1 MLIVYSIKVALC
13 LIVFTTVYGLLLRRT
28 TLHGLNRSVLLVI
41 MVAAMV
47 LPMMKVGVAQPSA
60 VSQGLVVIE
69 GLFATVGT
77 AEPHHTETTGNGW
90 VQALYL
96 IYIIG
101 MVSMVLRLIWQLCSV
116 GFVIKRSHRATEGL
130 PMGFDDSRVR
140 VFVAPEGIASFSWF
154 QFVVISAIDWRNN
167 RQEVL
172 THELEHVRRWHSADI
187 LLCDA
192 LSVFQWYNP
201 AIWLLRRMLREVHEY
216 EADRHVLYEGFDS
229 RAYQLLLIRRAV
241 GDGAFA
247 LANNFHQKSL
257 KNRIRMMKRNST
269 NPWQSLRALA
279 LLPVGALAL
288 MAFAH
293 PSVNN
298 LETTTTIQV
307 VVTDT
312 LQSGKTYD
320 VVEQMPEFPGGIQA
334 MINWMGENMSYPQSC
349 IDQHIEGRV
358 VVSFIVDKTGQVRD
372 AVVVKSVAPEL
383 DAEALRVVSSMP
395 NWTPGMQ
402 DGKPVNVKYAIPL
415 SFKIPESDKQQT
427 TE

>member
-1 MLIVYSIKVALC
+1 MLIVYSLKVALC
-13 LIVFTTVYGLLLRRT
+13 LIVFTAVYGLLLRRT
-28 TLHGLNRSVLLVI
+28 TFHGLNRSVLLAI
-41 MVAAMV
+41 MVTAMV
-47 LPMMKVGVAQPSA
+47 LPMMKVGIVRPSA

-69 GLFATVGT
+69 GLFATIGT
-77 AEPHHTETTGNGW
+77 AEPHHTETAGTDW
-90 VQALYL
+90 VQALYFT
-96 IYIIG
+96 YIIG
-101 MVSMVLRLIWQLCSV
+101 MGTMALRLIWQLCSI
-116 GFVIKRSHRATEGL
+116 GLVIKLSHRVTEGL

-154 QFVVISAIDWRNN
+154 QFVVINAVDWRKN
-167 RQEVL
+167 RQEVI

-187 LLCDA
+187 LLSDA
-192 LSVFQWYNP
+192 LHVFQWYNP
-201 AIWLLRRMLREVHEY
+201 AVWLLRRMLREVHEY
-216 EADRHVLYEGFDS
+216 EADRHVIYEGFDS

-257 KNRIRMMKRNST
+257 KNRIRMMKKEKT

-298 LETTTTIQV
+298 LESTTTLHV

-312 LQSGKTYD
+312 LHSDKTYD

-334 MINWMGENMSYPQSC
+334 LINWIGENMSYPQSC
-349 IDQHIEGRV
+349 IDQNIEGRV
-358 VVSFIVDKTGQVRD
+358 VVSFIVDRTGQVRD
-372 AVVVKSVAPEL
+372 AVVVRSVAPEL

-395 NWTPGMQ
+395 NWIPGMH

-415 SFKIPESDKQQT
+415 NFKIPESDKQQT
-427 TE
+427 AE

>member
-77 AEPHHTETTGNGW
+77 AEPHHTETAGSGW

-349 IDQHIEGRV
+349 IDQNIEGRV